1 MFPVTSTMTLFYAQC
16 PYCGLF
22 CSQEEAACFLLTSH
36 PPACTVLQG
45 RHYSQ
50 GEDGLGKK
58 LTGSL
63 STHDV
68 SLRDIHLT
76 KLY

>member
-1 MFPVTSTMTLFYAQC
+1 MHSVHTVGSSAAKRKLRA
-16 PYCGLF
+16 F
-22 CSQEEAACFLLTSH
+22 CLLAT